1 MAEYGMMRERA
12 CRAKEAQSEATRKGH
27 GSTPN
32 ALSKMIIFI
41 FMDQF
46 IINSLSDV
54 MMLFGDV
61 SC

>member
-1 MAEYGMMRERA
+1 MSCKGSSVGGYEERPW
-12 CRAKEAQSEATRKGH
+12 KGH